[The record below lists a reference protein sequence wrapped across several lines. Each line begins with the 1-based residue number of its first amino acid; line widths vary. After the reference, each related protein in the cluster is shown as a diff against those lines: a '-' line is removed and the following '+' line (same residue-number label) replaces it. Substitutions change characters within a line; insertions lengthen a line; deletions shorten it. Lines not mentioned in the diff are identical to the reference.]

1 MRILYLIYCF
11 FYLELVSTCTIES
24 TDIKF
29 EMTLVFNV
37 YTKTTLSMQLNL
49 NMFGN
54 SCTENA
60 SFSSILSEVPFF
72 YFNLLIWFKVNFK
85 FGFILLR
92 YIVIHCCFFLY
103 ELLFSRLKIKA
114 SYDLIF
120 LWGFIQFSS
129 IAWKIKFIFLTFH
142 WTLEKYGLIFFFL
155 QNY

>member
-1 MRILYLIYCF
+1 M
-11 FYLELVSTCTIES
+11 
-24 TDIKF
+24 
-29 EMTLVFNV
+29 
-37 YTKTTLSMQLNL
+37 
-49 NMFGN
+49 
-54 SCTENA
+54 
-60 SFSSILSEVPFF
+60 
-72 YFNLLIWFKVNFK
+72 NFK

-142 WTLEKYGLIFFFL
+142 WTLEKYWLIFFFTKL
-155 QNY
+155 LIINVFQCLSKRSCFNQHIAIIHYTFGLLSWPMDHIWSTITACSFIKGQILTSTLLLCIYVYFLFNLLTLVRCKFI

>member
-92 YIVIHCCFFLY
+92 YIVIHCCCFFIWIIIQSSKNKGILWLDFPLRFY
-103 ELLFSRLKIKA
+103 TIFFYCLENKIH
-114 SYDLIF
+114 IF
-120 LWGFIQFSS
+120 NISLNFGKVWIN
-129 IAWKIKFIFLTFH
+129 
-142 WTLEKYGLIFFFL
+142 FFFL

>member
-1 MRILYLIYCF
+1 MWLLYPF
-11 FYLELVSTCTIES
+11 TVFYVELVSTCTIES

-60 SFSSILSEVPFF
+60 FFSSILSEVPFF
-72 YFNLLIWFKVNFK
+72 YFNLLIYFKVNFK

-92 YIVIHCCFFLY
+92 YIVIHCCFFIWIIIQSSKNKDILWLDFPLRFHTIFFY
-103 ELLFSRLKIKA
+103 CLEIKIH
-114 SYDLIF
+114 IF
-120 LWGFIQFSS
+120 NISS
-129 IAWKIKFIFLTFH
+129 NFGKVWIK
-142 WTLEKYGLIFFFL
+142 FFL